1 MGRLILVIFLFACLC
16 GRALALSSSR
26 VDVSTT
32 VASSVTSIASTEHST
47 AATVISTS
55 KMSSSSSTGETQSS
69 AVESS
74 TETSTVSSKTIDSAT
89 AFASATASSS
99 TTEAGVTITNTNT
112 LNDGTASTTPLPRL
126 SLTSSSTATYPTPT
140 IPVTNNNPF
149 AQDSNAPE
157 GTVFIA
163 VGSVIGGIALAILGW
178 RGLVAYSLHKSL
190 KASSAAYVSE
200 PKGTGTSSGRGGFFA
215 SKRQNT
221 GAFYS
226 TGAGSAVS
234 LDQLTSTGRAVN
246 NARPIS
252 AYDDIGMPRTGPSF
266 NTSTFYSPTAGA
278 MGMSAPMGNA
288 LSGFGTNRS
297 STYLPSGYYGVNNGA
312 SSNASLSVR
321 YSSVPQ
327 NQRAPS
333 PGAILRTESSLAVP
347 QHGQRVPSV
356 YLDDLLDNDRS

>member
-1 MGRLILVIFLFACLC
+1 MGRLILVILLFVCLC

-26 VDVSTT
+26 VDASAT
-32 VASSVTSIASTEHST
+32 VASSDTSITG
-47 AATVISTS
+47 
-55 KMSSSSSTGETQSS
+55 KMTSSSSAG
-69 AVESS
+69 ESS
-74 TETSTVSSKTIDSAT
+74 TETSTVSTT
-89 AFASATASSS
+89 ALASATASSS
-99 TTEAGVTITNTNT
+99 TTRVPVTITSRSSSNTF
-112 LNDGTASTTPLPRL
+112 NDGTASTTPFPRL
-126 SLTSSSTATYPTPT
+126 SSTASSTTTYPTPI

-149 AQDSNAPE
+149 SKESNAPE

-190 KASSAAYVSE
+190 KASSAAYASE
-200 PKGTGTSSGRGGFFA
+200 PKGTGTSSGRGGFFG

-221 GAFYS
+221 GAFYA

-252 AYDDIGMPRTGPSF
+252 AYDEIGMPRTGPSF

-278 MGMSAPMGNA
+278 MGMSAAMGNA
-288 LSGFGTNRS
+288 LSGLSTNRS

-312 SSNASLSVR
+312 SSSASLSVR

-356 YLDDLLDNDRS
+356 YLDDLLDSDRS

>member
-1 MGRLILVIFLFACLC
+1 MGRLILIILLFVCLC

-26 VDVSTT
+26 GDASTT
-32 VASSVTSIASTEHST
+32 VASSDTSITSTTDHST
-47 AATVISTS
+47 AVTVTSTG
-55 KMSSSSSTGETQSS
+55 KMSSSSSAGETQSS
-69 AVESS
+69 AGESS
-74 TETSTVSSKTIDSAT
+74 TEPSTVSTT
-89 AFASATASSS
+89 ATASSS
-99 TTEAGVTITNTNT
+99 TTRAGVTITTVNT
-112 LNDGTASTTPLPRL
+112 LNDGTASNTPLPRL
-126 SLTSSSTATYPTPT
+126 SSTASSTTTYPTPI

-149 AQDSNAPE
+149 SKESNAPE

-190 KASSAAYVSE
+190 KASSAAYASE
-200 PKGTGTSSGRGGFFA
+200 PKGTGTSSGRGGFFG

-221 GAFYS
+221 GAFYA

-278 MGMSAPMGNA
+278 MGMSAAMGNG
-288 LSGFGTNRS
+288 LSGLSTNRS
-297 STYLPSGYYGVNNGA
+297 STYLPSGYYGANNGA
-312 SSNASLSVR
+312 SSSASLSVR

-356 YLDDLLDNDRS
+356 YLDDLLDSDRS

>member
-1 MGRLILVIFLFACLC
+1 MRRLILVILLFVCLC
-16 GRALALSSSR
+16 GRALALSSSS
-26 VDVSTT
+26 VDASTT
-32 VASSVTSIASTEHST
+32 VASSDTSVTSTEHST
-47 AATVISTS
+47 AATATTG
-55 KMSSSSSTGETQSS
+55 KMTSSSSAGETQSS

-74 TETSTVSSKTIDSAT
+74 TETSTVSTT
-89 AFASATASSS
+89 ALASATASSS
-99 TTEAGVTITNTNT
+99 TTKVAVTITTSNT

-126 SLTSSSTATYPTPT
+126 SSTASSTTTYPTPI
-140 IPVTNNNPF
+140 IPVTSNNPF
-149 AQDSNAPE
+149 SKESNAPE

-190 KASSAAYVSE
+190 KASSAAYASE
-200 PKGTGTSSGRGGFFA
+200 PKGTGTSSGRGGFFG

-221 GAFYS
+221 GAFYA

-278 MGMSAPMGNA
+278 MGMSAAMGNA
-288 LSGFGTNRS
+288 LSGLSTNRS
-297 STYLPSGYYGVNNGA
+297 STYLPSGHYGVNNGA
-312 SSNASLSVR
+312 SSSASLSVR

-356 YLDDLLDNDRS
+356 YLDDLLDSDRS

>member
-1 MGRLILVIFLFACLC
+1 MGRLILVILLFVCLC

-26 VDVSTT
+26 VDASTT
-32 VASSVTSIASTEHST
+32 VASSDRSITSTEHST
-47 AATVISTS
+47 AATVTSTG
-55 KMSSSSSTGETQSS
+55 KMTSSSSAGETQSS

-74 TETSTVSSKTIDSAT
+74 TETSTVSTT
-89 AFASATASSS
+89 ALSSATASSS
-99 TTEAGVTITNTNT
+99 TTRVAVTITNTNT
-112 LNDGTASTTPLPRL
+112 LNDGTASANPLPPL
-126 SLTSSSTATYPTPT
+126 SSTASSTTTYPTPI

-149 AQDSNAPE
+149 SKESNVPE

-190 KASSAAYVSE
+190 KASSAAYASE
-200 PKGTGTSSGRGGFFA
+200 PKGTGTSSGRCGFFG

-221 GAFYS
+221 GAFYA

-278 MGMSAPMGNA
+278 MGMSAAMGNA
-288 LSGFGTNRS
+288 LSGLSTNRS

-312 SSNASLSVR
+312 SSSASLSVR

-356 YLDDLLDNDRS
+356 YLDDLLDSDRS

>member
-1 MGRLILVIFLFACLC
+1 MGRLILVILLFVCLC

-32 VASSVTSIASTEHST
+32 VASSDTS
-47 AATVISTS
+47 TVISTA
-55 KMSSSSSTGETQSS
+55 KLSSSSSAGETQSS

-74 TETSTVSSKTIDSAT
+74 KGTSTVSTTMADSAT
-89 AFASATASSS
+89 AFASVTASSS
-99 TTEAGVTITNTNT
+99 TTQAITITMPNT

-126 SLTSSSTATYPTPT
+126 SLTSSSTTTYPTPT
-140 IPVTNNNPF
+140 IPFTNNNPF
-149 AQDSNAPE
+149 ATESNAPE

-200 PKGTGTSSGRGGFFA
+200 PKGTGTSSGRGGFFG

-221 GAFYS
+221 GAYYS

-252 AYDDIGMPRTGPSF
+252 AYDDIGVPRTGPSF

-278 MGMSAPMGNA
+278 MGMSAPMGNV
-288 LSGFGTNRS
+288 LSGLGTNRS

-312 SSNASLSVR
+312 SSSASLSVR

-333 PGAILRTESSLAVP
+333 PGAILRTESSLAMP